1 MHIKSTNDDSASTR
15 ANQESTEIVL
25 NEIKPQKYRSD
36 KNQDFQ
42 IRIKVFQARQLDG
55 NNISPRCSIKCSN
68 ATKYTKTMKST
79 NSPFWDEVFFFNFI
93 SSEKELFKD
102 NIEFAILD
110 YSGSAFSRNELI
122 GSFVTDIGFIYDEPG
137 HSIIHK
143 WLLLSDPE
151 DNNAG
156 AKGYLNVT
164 VNVLGPGDEVPLV
177 SIKYF
182 YFMSLIL

>member
-1 MHIKSTNDDSASTR
+1 MHIKSSSNDDSSST
-15 ANQESTEIVL
+15 NHESTNTVL

-36 KNQDFQ
+36 KRQDFQ

-68 ATKYTKTMKST
+68 VTKYTKTMKST

-102 NIEFAILD
+102 VIEFNVLD
-110 YSGSAFSRNELI
+110 YSGSAFTRNELV
-122 GSFVTDIGFIYDEPG
+122 GSFATDIGFIYDEPS

-143 WLLLSDPE
+143 WLLLGDPE
-151 DNNAG
+151 DNTTG

-164 VNVLGPGDEVPLV
+164 VNVLGPGDQVPPV
-177 SIKYF
+177 SVQKI
-182 YFMSLIL
+182 ILLLK